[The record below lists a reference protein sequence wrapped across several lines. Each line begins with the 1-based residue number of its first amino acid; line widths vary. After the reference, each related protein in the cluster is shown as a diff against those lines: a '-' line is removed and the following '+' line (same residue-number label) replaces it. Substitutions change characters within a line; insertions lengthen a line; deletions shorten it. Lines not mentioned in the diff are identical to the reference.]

1 MNKKILIGLCA
12 LFMLPSIQGNTNTNN
27 SYKENITPDRSKV
40 PAFPGAD
47 GAGKY
52 TTGGAGGTV
61 YTVTSLA
68 DDGSEGTFR
77 WAINKKGPRTIVFA
91 VSGIIELQKPLKL
104 SNGDVTIA
112 GQTAPGDGICLKNYT
127 FSIQADNVIVRFIR
141 SRMGADIKQKGDD
154 AMNGTKGNSNIII
167 DHCSLSWCTDEC
179 ATFYD
184 NSQFTLQWCIIS
196 ESLANSIHEKGAHGY
211 GGIWGGQKASFHH
224 NLLAHHTNR
233 TPRLC
238 GSRYTGKT
246 EEEKPLSG
254 YKIAVDAGNGAGGFY
269 ATDVLEKLGADIS
282 GSQFLEPDGMFP
294 NHIPNPENEDAMRSI
309 CAAVRNNNADLGI
322 IFDTDVDRAGCVG
335 ADGEEINRN
344 RLIALAAY
352 MVSGEKGGAT
362 IVTDSVTSDGLRE
375 YLENTLNDT
384 HYRYRR
390 GYKNVINKAIELC
403 RDGINCP
410 LAIETSGHAA
420 LRENYFLDDGAYL
433 VTKIVIELARGRDIE
448 KILAPLKMP
457 AEEAEFRFNINAED
471 FREYGETVIKKLRE
485 YAEARPDYKT
495 ADDDREGVR
504 ISTENGFFL
513 LRLSVHD
520 PVMPINF
527 ESRVPGGIK
536 RDIAGIADFFKGFDK
551 LDISPIL
558 LAE

>member
-1 MNKKILIGLCA
+1 
-12 LFMLPSIQGNTNTNN
+12 
-27 SYKENITPDRSKV
+27 
-40 PAFPGAD
+40 
-47 GAGKY
+47 
-52 TTGGAGGTV
+52 
-61 YTVTSLA
+61 
-68 DDGSEGTFR
+68 
-77 WAINKKGPRTIVFA
+77 
-91 VSGIIELQKPLKL
+91 
-104 SNGDVTIA
+104 
-112 GQTAPGDGICLKNYT
+112 
-127 FSIQADNVIVRFIR
+127 
-141 SRMGADIKQKGDD
+141 
-154 AMNGTKGNSNIII
+154 
-167 DHCSLSWCTDEC
+167 
-179 ATFYD
+179 
-184 NSQFTLQWCIIS
+184 
-196 ESLANSIHEKGAHGY
+196 
-211 GGIWGGQKASFHH
+211 
-224 NLLAHHTNR
+224 
-233 TPRLC
+233 
-238 GSRYTGKT
+238 
-246 EEEKPLSG
+246 
-254 YKIAVDAGNGAGGFY
+254 
-269 ATDVLEKLGADIS
+269 
-282 GSQFLEPDGMFP
+282 
-294 NHIPNPENEDAMRSI
+294 
-309 CAAVRNNNADLGI
+309 
-322 IFDTDVDRAGCVG
+322 
-335 ADGEEINRN
+335 
-344 RLIALAAY
+344 

-457 AEEAEFRFNINAED
+457 AEEAEFRFNITAEN